1 MTSKNNNQSFGLPAP
16 ITKLTVEQDL
26 RLRLLHDKLQES
38 YHERKDDV
46 ITLMMALQH
55 QSFVLGNS
63 LTNLVK
69 QWPTQTVQST
79 TNEDLSMFGILLET
93 KD

>member
-1 MTSKNNNQSFGLPAP
+1 MTSKNNNQSCGLPAP

-26 RLRLLHDKLQES
+26 RLRLLHDKLQDS

-79 TNEDLSMFGILLET
+79 TNEDLPMFGILLET